1 MHNLRRDSTHGVGI
15 LQFFNEKTKR
25 KTMAISY
32 MTKEGFDKKM
42 AELAHLE
49 NVERPEVVRAIAEAR
64 DKGDL
69 SENAEYDAAKERQG
83 MLEAKIAELKNLVA
97 TARIIDES
105 KITTDE
111 VQLLNKVTI
120 KNVKNGAQMTY
131 TLVTETESNLREGKI
146 SITTPIAKGL
156 LGHKVGDVVDVNVPA
171 GVMKFEIVDIS
182 I

>member
-1 MHNLRRDSTHGVGI
+1 
-15 LQFFNEKTKR
+15 
-25 KTMAISY
+25 MAISY
-32 MTKEGFDKKM
+32 MTKEGYDKKM

-83 MLEAKIAELKNLVA
+83 MLEAKIAELKTLVA

-120 KNVKNGAQMTY
+120 KNIKNGAQMTY
-131 TLVTETESNLREGKI
+131 TIVTETESNLREGKI

-156 LGHKVGDVVDVNVPA
+156 LGHKVGDVVDVNAPA
-171 GVMKFEIVDIS
+171 GVMKFEILEIA

>member
-1 MHNLRRDSTHGVGI
+1 
-15 LQFFNEKTKR
+15 
-25 KTMAISY
+25 MAISY
-32 MTKEGFDKKM
+32 MTKEGYDKKM

-49 NVERPEVVRAIAEAR
+49 NVERPEVVRAIADAR

-120 KNVKNGAQMTY
+120 KNVGTGAQMTY
-131 TLVTETESNLREGKI
+131 TIVTETEANLREGKI
-146 SITTPIAKGL
+146 SISTPIAKGL
-156 LGHKVGDVVDVNVPA
+156 LGHKVGDVVDVTAPA
-171 GVMKFEIVDIS
+171 GTMKFEILDIA

>member
-1 MHNLRRDSTHGVGI
+1 
-15 LQFFNEKTKR
+15 
-25 KTMAISY
+25 MAITY
-32 MTKEGFDKKM
+32 MTKEGYDKKM

-49 NVERPEVVRAIAEAR
+49 NVERPDVVRAIVEAR

-83 MLEAKIAELKNLVA
+83 MLEAKISELKTIIAN
-97 TARIIDES
+97 ARIIDES
-105 KITTDE
+105 AIGTDE

-120 KNVKNGAQMTY
+120 KNIKNNAQMTY
-131 TLVTETESNLREGKI
+131 TIVTETEANLREGKI

-156 LGHKVGDVVDVNVPA
+156 LGHKVGDIVEIAAPA
-171 GVMKFEIVDIS
+171 GVMNFEIVNIS